1 MLFVKENESALLN
14 TLGPGPA
21 EYETHSRAVDKARF
35 GSKNKF
41 TIPKVS
47 NEFLIFVI
55 NFLFSLELAKHIT
68 ESCFE
73 AIIRPKEDTNFILRS
88 SDSTKSDEKT
98 REQADNWKL

>member
-21 EYETHSRAVDKARF
+21 EYETHSKTMDKARF

-47 NEFLIFVI
+47 IEFLIFVI
-55 NFLFSLELAKHIT
+55 QSFCFSLELPKHIT
-68 ESCFE
+68 
-73 AIIRPKEDTNFILRS
+73 
-88 SDSTKSDEKT
+88 
-98 REQADNWKL
+98 

>member
-21 EYETHSRAVDKARF
+21 EYETHSKTMDKARF

-47 NEFLIFVI
+47 IEFLIFVI
-55 NFLFSLELAKHIT
+55 YFLFSLELSRHIT
-68 ESCFE
+68 ESRFKS
-73 AIIRPKEDTNFILRS
+73 IIRSKEDTDFIL
-88 SDSTKSDEKT
+88 
-98 REQADNWKL
+98 